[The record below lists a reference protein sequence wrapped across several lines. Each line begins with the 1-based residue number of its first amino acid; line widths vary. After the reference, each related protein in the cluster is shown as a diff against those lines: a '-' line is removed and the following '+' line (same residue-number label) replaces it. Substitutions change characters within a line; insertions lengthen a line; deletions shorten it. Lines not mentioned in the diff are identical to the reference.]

1 MAGVL
6 FEDIFNVK
14 DIDAEGKKFDRV
26 SRLHCESESFKMDL
40 ILDINSWLYPM
51 ELGDKFR
58 LVLATTLRE
67 DGYPDG
73 GDWTAIEQEGGSRAD
88 SFEYVMSGK
97 VYRMEGFINLK
108 MSRLESDI
116 DCNGMQNLS
125 DSKNINLD
133 NFRKLVK
140 SYIDAHLY
148 SAALFWAD
156 KVVSLGN
163 EEPRDICTLGQS
175 KEFTEAL
182 QIINETELCTSI
194 SQTGVSFMDH
204 TNFMQDAPK
213 NVQSAI
219 FYVKGRVHEA
229 TDNRSVAADCYKQA
243 LLCDVYSYQ
252 AFEALVQNQMLSAAE
267 EKELLDTLP
276 FNVQCSEADRELLKM
291 LYESK
296 LKKYQAPLE
305 DLSITCAKGVLV
317 TDRLQ
322 KNLDMQVAKAE
333 RLYYNCDYQQCFSL
347 TEVILKKDPYHSCCL
362 PVHIACLVELK
373 KTNALFY
380 LAHKLVD
387 LYPDMA
393 LAWFAV
399 GCYYFAIGKSD
410 HARRYLAKSTAL
422 DRLFGPAWLAYG
434 HSFAVEN
441 EHDQAMAAYF
451 KASQLMKGCHL
462 PLLYIGLECGLT
474 NNLKLAD
481 KFFQQAQSIAPNDPF
496 VIHETGVISFS
507 NLDYKTAERQFKE
520 ALSKIQIGGKNI
532 VLPSK
537 WEPLL
542 NNLGHTC
549 RKLKKYDE
557 ALNYHQQALVLN
569 PLNPSTYSAIGFI
582 HALIGNT
589 QEAVDAFHRA
599 LGLRRDDTFTTTML
613 GYVLEQLIDES
624 PPFPDAPAEMPKY
637 KFPEA
642 PLTTEP
648 TESTDNSADG
658 TASAQEQEI
667 EKLRVN
673 LFSSWG
679 DDNTG
684 KSEENPPRPTE
695 RPSDVNYS
703 SGEMDSEI
711 EMLDSPTA
719 HIEY

>member
-1 MAGVL
+1 
-6 FEDIFNVK
+6 
-14 DIDAEGKKFDRV
+14 
-26 SRLHCESESFKMDL
+26 
-40 ILDINSWLYPM
+40 
-51 ELGDKFR
+51 
-58 LVLATTLRE
+58 
-67 DGYPDG
+67 
-73 GDWTAIEQEGGSRAD
+73 
-88 SFEYVMSGK
+88 
-97 VYRMEGFINLK
+97 

-116 DCNGMQNLS
+116 DCNGMQNLN
-125 DSKNINLD
+125 DTKNINLD

-140 SYIDAHLY
+140 SYIDSHLY

-156 KVVSLGN
+156 KVVSLSN
-163 EEPRDICTLGQS
+163 EEPRDICTLAQCMYLMKQYHRAAHLIRSRGLEKTDS
-175 KEFTEAL
+175 MCHYLTIRSLLEAKEFTEAL
-182 QIINETELCTSI
+182 QIINETELCTSM
-194 SQTGVSFMDH
+194 SQTGVSFMEH

-213 NVQSAI
+213 NVQSSI

-243 LLCDVYSYQ
+243 LHYDVYSYQ

-267 EKELLDTLP
+267 EKELLDSLP
-276 FNVQCSEADRELLKM
+276 FNEQCSEADRDLLKL

-296 LKKYQAPLE
+296 LKKYQAPME
-305 DLSITCAKGVLV
+305 DLSITCGTKGVLV

-322 KNLDMQVAKAE
+322 DNLDMQVAKAE

-347 TEVILKKDPYHSCCL
+347 TETILKKDPYHNCCL

-410 HARRYLAKSTAL
+410 HARRYLAKATAL

-549 RKLKKYDE
+549 RKLKKYEE
-557 ALNYHQQALVLN
+557 ALDYHQQALVLN

-624 PPFPDAPAEMPKY
+624 PPFPDAPTEMPKY
-637 KFPEA
+637 KFPEV

-648 TESTDNSADG
+648 TETTENSAAG
-658 TASAQEQEI
+658 TAGAPEQEMD
-667 EKLRVN
+667 KLRVN

-684 KSEENPPRPTE
+684 KSEENAPRQTE
-695 RPSDVNYS
+695 RPNDVNYS
-703 SGEMDSEI
+703 SGEMDSEV
-711 EMLDSPTA
+711 EMLDSSTA